1 MTGIPAPDE
10 VRFEYDATREHITLD
25 IGGGRL
31 RLTAGD
37 LERLAQHLG
46 YLRASMVPEVAHELP
61 AGSCPSI
68 DVPRL
73 AVQVTPDGSRAAVGV
88 RTPVFGWLAFL
99 LDRTQTEGLGKHL
112 TEIAATMAPRVN

>member
-1 MTGIPAPDE
+1 MLPRTMTGIPAPDE
-10 VRFEYDATREHITLD
+10 VSFEYDATREHITLD
-25 IGGGRL
+25 
-31 RLTAGD
+31 
-37 LERLAQHLG
+37 QHLG